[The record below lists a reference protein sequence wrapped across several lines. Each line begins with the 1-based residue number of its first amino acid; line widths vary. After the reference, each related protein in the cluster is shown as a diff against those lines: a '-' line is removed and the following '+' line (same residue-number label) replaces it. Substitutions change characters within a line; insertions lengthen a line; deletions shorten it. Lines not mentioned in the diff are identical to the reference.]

1 MSLTKPCLCLLLA
14 GLLVSG
20 CKSISHSD
28 PEFIP
33 PPATV
38 VFSFDDG
45 PNAWND
51 TTARL
56 LDVLKKYEIC
66 AMFALLGE
74 NAERHPDLV
83 RRIYDEG
90 HYIINH
96 GYLDKWA
103 RGMKGDVFR
112 DNLIKG
118 EAAITAALLGQDLR
132 HAVGLTPEEDS
143 RPKLYRPHGGFY
155 NSKQEKICREEGFT
169 IIPAGIRVYDAVLA
183 ESKQGKVFNETIKK
197 IRQQNGGLVLL
208 HDARGSHYRMEEN
221 IGKKPNSAY
230 DRSWLPDTVERI
242 IITLL
247 DQGFVLG
254 SPELVIPNNP

>member
-1 MSLTKPCLCLLLA
+1 VILRKQCLCLLLV
-14 GLLVSG
+14 GLFVSG

-33 PPATV
+33 PQNTV

-56 LDVLKKYEIC
+56 LDVLKKYEIH
-66 AMFALLGE
+66 AIFALLGE
-74 NAERHPDLV
+74 NTEKHPDLV

-90 HYIINH
+90 HLIINH
-96 GYLDKWA
+96 GYFDKWA
-103 RGMKGDVFR
+103 RGMKENEFR
-112 DNLIKG
+112 KNLIKG
-118 EAAITAALLGQDLR
+118 EAAITVALGLG
-132 HAVGLTPEEDS
+132 PEES
-143 RPKLYRPHGGFY
+143 RSKLYRPHGGFY

-183 ESKQGKVFNETIKK
+183 GAKQGKVFNETIKK

-221 IGKKPNSAY
+221 IRKKPNSAY
-230 DRSWLPDTVERI
+230 DRSWMPDTVERI